1 MSIDAGERL
10 QRVLQVM
17 PLIVDRGNVPVDE
30 VQSRA
35 GVDART
41 LLDDLRVLTERE
53 DEPGGF
59 VEAVSILFGA
69 DSVSVRSP
77 HFGRPTRITLPEL
90 CALELG
96 LAMLAGASTADERAV
111 IDRARTRVRNAIV
124 ALPETAKRD
133 DLWYASGPAVLNEQI
148 LTTLRECAGRKR
160 KSRIVYRRG
169 DATESTERVVHSYAV
184 LPVRGSWFLVAHC
197 ERSDGIRFF
206 RVDRVE
212 SAEQLGDAFEVP
224 RDVDLDSLL
233 SAEHKFASSSA
244 ERLVVRYSARIAR
257 WISEREEGELAADG
271 SFVVSHPL
279 ADDAWAVRH
288 VLQYGPEAEV
298 LEPARVRERLATTLR
313 AMIGDMDEQ
322 TSGPGEH

>member
-1 MSIDAGERL
+1 MSVDAGKRL

-17 PLIVDRGNVPVDE
+17 PLIVDRGNVPVGDVE
-30 VQSRA
+30 ARA

-59 VEAVSILFGA
+59 VEAVSILFDA
-69 DSVSVRSP
+69 TSVAVRSP

-96 LAMLAGASTADERAV
+96 LAMLGGASTADERAV
-111 IDRARTRVRNAIV
+111 IDRARARVRNAIV
-124 ALPETAKRD
+124 ALPESAKRD
-133 DLWYASGPAVLNEQI
+133 DLWYASGPAIPNEQI
-148 LTTLRECAGRKR
+148 LVTLRECAERKH
-160 KSRIVYRRG
+160 KARIVYRRG
-169 DATESTERVVHSYAV
+169 DATESTDRVVHPYAV
-184 LPVRGSWFLVAHC
+184 LPVRGAWFLVAHC

-206 RVDRVE
+206 RVDRVQ
-212 SAEQLGDAFEVP
+212 SAEQLGDTFAVP
-224 RDVDLDSLL
+224 SDVDLDSLL
-233 SAEHKFASSSA
+233 SVERKLVSPSA

-271 SFVVSHPL
+271 SFVVSHQL

-298 LEPARVRERLATTLR
+298 IEPVRVRERVIAVLR
-313 AMIGDMDEQ
+313 AMARG
-322 TSGPGEH
+322 GE